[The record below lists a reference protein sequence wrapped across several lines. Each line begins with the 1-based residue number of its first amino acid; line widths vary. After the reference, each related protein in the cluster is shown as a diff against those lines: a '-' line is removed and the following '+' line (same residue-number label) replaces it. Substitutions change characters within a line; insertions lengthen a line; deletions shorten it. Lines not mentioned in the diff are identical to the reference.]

1 MGSHVYG
8 DGGRLIKVSR
18 GEVLDATGSA
28 RAPSWI
34 GDKLA
39 RILEHLLNLTE
50 VMPSWLKALGFVRD
64 RRQAYV
70 YVQRLARL
78 GVLEKTERYGV
89 YRVRH
94 DVIARLL
101 QLPVRRISEGI
112 ARARQRFQLSTNG
125 GGVRRAS
132 PCGFVVLRG
141 IRYCGLFVD
150 NVRGVRGGGYV
161 PFPAGRGVLLEVRDL
176 RLFYG
181 SVSYFEVTHVVGGV
195 SLEGQV
201 VVYTN
206 SGDVARFGECV
217 RVEWRPPGG
226 FVPSNGI
233 AGTLRRSRVELLRA
247 WVALS
252 VVLGRGLGLSKRCL
266 SGLYGWLGR
275 LWGLAG
281 SNAGP
286 GNSDH
291 CRAPVAG
298 LGGDDYAVCFGC
310 PPALYNRRLVDSAEG
325 CPQEL
330 GQHHRGGV
338 GRNATAT
345 TTPDPASRQAQHR

>member
-1 MGSHVYG
+1 MEIGHQGGGAAGSHVYG
-8 DGGRLIKVSR
+8 DGGRLIKVSH
-18 GEVLDATGSA
+18 GEVLDATGST

-50 VMPSWLKALGFVRD
+50 VMPSWLKAQGFVKD

-70 YVQRLARL
+70 YMQRLARL

-112 ARARQRFQLSTNG
+112 ARARQKPQLLANG

-132 PCGFVVLRG
+132 PCGLVVPRG
-141 IRYCGLFVD
+141 VRYVGLFVD
-150 NVRGVRGGGYV
+150 NVRGVRGGRYV

-176 RLFYG
+176 GLFYG

-195 SLEGQV
+195 VLDGQV
-201 VVYTN
+201 VVYSN
-206 SGDVARFGECV
+206 PGDVGWFGPCV

-226 FVPSNGI
+226 FVSSSGVR
-233 AGTLRRSRVELLRA
+233 GTLQRSRVELLGA

-252 VVLGRGLGLSKRCL
+252 VVLGRGLGLSRRCL

-281 SNAGP
+281 SGTGP
-286 GNSDH
+286 GGPGS
-291 CRAPVAG
+291 REAPVAG
-298 LGGDDYAVCFGC
+298 PGGSYTVCFRC
-310 PPALYNRRLVDSAEG
+310 PPSPYRRLVNSARVTRRSWDSIIVEVLDGAL
-325 CPQEL
+325 P
-330 GQHHRGGV
+330 
-338 GRNATAT
+338 
-345 TTPDPASRQAQHR
+345 